1 MTETPD
7 YSVHLAELREKWRAA
22 WPAHLPA
29 EPSYPYGRAP
39 LPEYLRQWARRR
51 PAHPCVNFYGRELT
65 YAEIDRLSDAFAAF
79 LLSRGCGGGTR
90 VGLHLGNCPQFVIA
104 FYGVLKAGAVH
115 VPVNPMFKPAEL
127 NYELTD
133 AGVSLLVTLDSLADV
148 VRPALDGTGVRTVVV
163 TGLGEYLPEEPTL
176 PVPKGITAGPPQ
188 PVTFDGVDVRTF
200 GAALNAAPAVK
211 PVTPRLDDLAALN
224 YTGGTTGMPKG
235 CEHTHGDML
244 YTAATATTYGSGASQ
259 DDVTLIF
266 IPIFWIAGEN
276 GGLLNPIFTGSTVVL
291 LNRWDPDAVLEA
303 IERYGVTGM
312 VATVDNYVEL
322 MDRPGFADRDLTSLR
337 YTAGMSFVRK
347 LTPELRRQWSELPNT
362 GGLLREGSYGMTET
376 HTSDTITAGFQDGDH
391 DLNSQPVF
399 CGIPVPGT
407 EIMICDFDTG
417 QPKPAGAEGEIV
429 IRTPSLTRGYWN
441 KPDATAAAIR
451 DGRLHTGDIGCLD
464 DDGCLHFLGRA
475 KEMLKVNGMSV
486 FPSEIE
492 VLLGRNEAVEG
503 CGVIGVDDP
512 RTGQRPRAYVVP
524 RAGTGLDAPVLT
536 EEGLTAWCK
545 ANMATYKVPE
555 IRIVDHLP
563 LTATGKVIKHRLE
576 KEFE

>member
-1 MTETPD
+1 VTEA
-7 YSVHLAELREKWRAA
+7 HLAELREKWRAA

-29 EPSYPYGRAP
+29 EPAYPYGRAP

-51 PAHPCVNFYGRELT
+51 PGHPCVNYYGRELT
-65 YAEIDRLSDAFAAF
+65 YAEVDRLSDVFAAF
-79 LLSRGCGGGTR
+79 LLSRGCGAGTR
-90 VGLHLGNCPQFVIA
+90 VGVHLGNCPQFVIA
-104 FYGVLKAGAVH
+104 FYGILKAGAVH

-127 NYELTD
+127 NYELSD
-133 AGVSLLVTLDSLADV
+133 AGVELLVTLDSLADV
-148 VRPALDGTGVRTVVV
+148 VRPALAGTSVRTVVV
-163 TGLGEYLPEEPTL
+163 TSLGEYLPDEPTL
-176 PVPKGITAGPPQ
+176 PVPFAAGPAR
-188 PVTFDGVDVRTF
+188 PVDLDGVAVRTF
-200 GAALNAAPAVK
+200 GEALNAAPAVK
-211 PVTPRLDDLAALN
+211 PVAPRLDDLAALN

-291 LNRWDPDAVLEA
+291 LNRWDPEAVLTA
-303 IERYGVTGM
+303 IETYKVTGM

-322 MDRPGFADRDLTSLR
+322 MERPGFAERDLTSLR

-347 LTPELRRQWSELPNT
+347 LTPELRRAWSERPNT
-362 GGLLREGSYGMTET
+362 GGVLREGAYGMTET
-376 HTSDTITAGFQDGDH
+376 HTSDTITAGFQDDDH
-391 DLNSQPVF
+391 DLKSQPVF

-407 EIMICDFDTG
+407 DVLILDFDTG
-417 QPKPAGAEGEIV
+417 EPKPADAEGEIV

-451 DGRLHTGDIGCLD
+451 DGWLHTGDIGCLD
-464 DDGCLHFLGRA
+464 ADGCLHFLGRA

-512 RTGQRPRAYVVP
+512 RTGQRPRAYVTL
-524 RAGTGLDAPVLT
+524 RAEADLDAAALT
-536 EEGLTAWCK
+536 EWCR

>member
-1 MTETPD
+1 VSD
-7 YSVHLAELREKWRAA
+7 YAAHLAELREKWRAA

-29 EPSYPYGRAP
+29 EPDYTYGRAP
-39 LPEYLRQWARRR
+39 LAEYLRQWARRR
-51 PAHPCVNFYGRELT
+51 PGHTCVNYYGRELT
-65 YAEIDRLSDAFAAF
+65 YAEVDRLSDAFAAF
-79 LLSRGCGGGTR
+79 LLTRGCGGGTR
-90 VGLHLGNCPQFVIA
+90 VGLHLGNCPQFMIA

-127 NYELTD
+127 TYELAD
-133 AGVSLLVTLDSLADV
+133 AGVELLVTLDSLADV
-148 VRPALDGTGVRTVVV
+148 VRPALDGTRVRAVVV
-163 TGLGEYLPEEPTL
+163 TALGEYLPAAPAL
-176 PVPKGITAGPPQ
+176 PVPSGLAAGPPR
-188 PVTFDGVDVRTF
+188 PTAFEGVETRTF
-200 GAALNAAPAVK
+200 ADALNAAPAVK

-244 YTAATATTYGSGASQ
+244 YTAATATTYGSGNGP
-259 DDVTLIF
+259 DDVSLIF
-266 IPIFWIAGEN
+266 IPVFWIAGEN
-276 GGLLNPIFTGSTVVL
+276 GGLLNPVFTGSTVVL

-303 IERYGVTGM
+303 VERYRVTGM

-322 MDRPGFADRDLTSLR
+322 MDRPDFAARDLTSLR

-347 LTPELRRQWSELPNT
+347 LTPELRRRWADLPNT
-362 GGLLREGSYGMTET
+362 GGTLREGSYGMTET
-376 HTSDTITAGFQDGDH
+376 HTSDTITGGFQDDDH
-391 DLNSQPVF
+391 DLKSQPVF

-407 EIMICDFDTG
+407 EVMILDFDTG
-417 QPKPAGAEGEIV
+417 EPKPPDAEGEIV

-441 KPDATAAAIR
+441 KPDATAAAVR
-451 DGRLHTGDIGCLD
+451 DGWLHTGDIGCLD
-464 DDGCLHFLGRA
+464 GDGCLHFLGRA

-492 VLLGRNEAVEG
+492 VLLGRNDAVEG

-512 RTGQRPRAYVVP
+512 RTGQRPRAYVVL
-524 RAGTGLDAPVLT
+524 RDGADGVDADAV
-536 EEGLTAWCK
+536 TAWAR

-555 IRIVDHLP
+555 VRIVDHLP

>member
-1 MTETPD
+1 VTREPD
-7 YSVHLAELREKWRAA
+7 YAAHLAELREKWRAA

-29 EPSYPYGRAP
+29 EPTYPFGRTP
-39 LPEYLRQWARRR
+39 LPEHLRQWAKRR
-51 PAHPCVNFYGRELT
+51 PGHPCVNYYGRELT
-65 YAEIDRLSDAFAAF
+65 YAEVDRLSDTFAAF
-79 LLSRGCGGGTR
+79 LISRGCGGGTR

-163 TGLGEYLPEEPTL
+163 TALGEYLPDEPTL
-176 PVPKGITAGPPQ
+176 PVPRGITAGPPE
-188 PVTFDGVDVRTF
+188 PVTLDGVDVRTF
-200 GAALNAAPAVK
+200 AAALNAAPAVK

-244 YTAATATTYGSGASQ
+244 YTAATATTYGSGAST
-259 DDVTLIF
+259 DDVSLVF

-303 IERYGVTGM
+303 IERYGVTCM

-322 MDRPGFADRDLTSLR
+322 MDRQGFADRDLTSLR
-337 YTAGMSFVRK
+337 YVAAMSFVRK
-347 LTPELRRQWSELPNT
+347 LTPELRRTWSELPNT
-362 GGLLREGSYGMTET
+362 GGVLREGSYGMTET

-399 CGIPVPGT
+399 TGIPVPGT
-407 EIMICDFDTG
+407 EVMILDFETAK
-417 QPKPAGAEGEIV
+417 PKPAGVEGEIV

-451 DGRLHTGDIGCLD
+451 DGWLHTGDIGCLD

-512 RTGQRPRAYVVP
+512 RTGQRARAYVVP
-524 RAGTGLDAPVLT
+524 RAGSGLDAETLA
-536 EEGLTAWCK
+536 AWCK

-576 KEFE
+576 KEFA

>member
-1 MTETPD
+1 MSD
-7 YSVHLAELREKWRAA
+7 RAAYLDGLREKWRAA
-22 WPAHLPA
+22 WPAHLPP
-29 EPSYPYGRAP
+29 EPHYPYGKRP
-39 LPEYLRQWARRR
+39 LTEYLRHWARDR
-51 PAHPCVNFYGRELT
+51 PDHVCVNYYGRELT
-65 YAEIDRLSDAFAAF
+65 YAEVDRRSDAFAAF
-79 LLSRGCGGGTR
+79 LLSRGCGGAR

-127 NYELTD
+127 NYELAD
-133 AGVSLLVTLDSLADV
+133 AGVKLLVTLDSLADV
-148 VRPALDGTGVRTVVV
+148 VAPALAGTPVHTVVV
-163 TGLGEYLPEEPTL
+163 TSLGEYLPDDPAL
-176 PVPKGITAGPPQ
+176 PPPPGVSAGPPA
-188 PVTFDGVDVRTF
+188 PVRFGDVTVRTF
-200 GAALNAAPAVK
+200 GESLNAAPAVK

-244 YTAATATTYGSGASQ
+244 YTAATATTYGSGN
-259 DDVTLIF
+259 DTNDVTLIF

-291 LNRWDPDAVLEA
+291 LNRWDPDAVLTA
-303 IERYGVTGM
+303 VERYRVTGM

-322 MDRPGFADRDLTSLR
+322 MDRPDFADRDLTSLR

-347 LTPELRRQWSELPNT
+347 LTPELRRRWDDLPNT
-362 GGLLREGSYGMTET
+362 GGTLREGAYGMTET
-376 HTSDTITAGFQDGDH
+376 HTSDTITGGFQDGDH
-391 DLNSQPVF
+391 DLESQPVF

-407 EIMICDFDTG
+407 EIMILDFATG
-417 QPKPAGAEGEIV
+417 EPKAPDAEGEIV

-441 KPDATAAAIR
+441 KPDATAAAVR
-451 DGRLHTGDIGCLD
+451 DGWLHTGDIGCLD
-464 DDGCLHFLGRA
+464 ADGCLHFLGRA

-492 VLLGRNEAVEG
+492 VLLGRNPDVEG

-512 RTGQRPRAYVVP
+512 RTGQRPRAYVTLRP
-524 RAGTGLDAPVLT
+524 RARGTVDAEAV
-536 EEGLTAWCK
+536 TAWCT

-555 IRIVDHLP
+555 VRIVDSLP
-563 LTATGKVIKHRLE
+563 LTATGKVIKHRLGKGDE
-576 KEFE
+576 

>member
-1 MTETPD
+1 MSE
-7 YSVHLAELREKWRAA
+7 YAAHLAELREKWRAA

-29 EPSYPYGRAP
+29 EPHLPYGRAP
-39 LPEYLRQWARRR
+39 LTEYLRQWARRR
-51 PAHPCVNFYGRELT
+51 PDHPCVIFYGRVLT
-65 YAEIDRLSDAFAAF
+65 YAEMDRLSDAFAAY
-79 LLSRGCGGGTR
+79 LLSRGCGSGTR
-90 VGLHLGNCPQFVIA
+90 VGLHLGNCPQFMIA

-127 NYELTD
+127 AYELAD
-133 AGVSLLVTLDSLADV
+133 AGVELLVTLDSLADV
-148 VRPALDGTGVRTVVV
+148 VRPALDGTSVRTVVV
-163 TGLGEYLPEEPTL
+163 TAAGEYLPAEPAL
-176 PVPKGITAGPPQ
+176 PVPAGLTAGPPR
-188 PVTFDGVDVRTF
+188 PVDLGVETRTF
-200 GAALNAAPAVK
+200 AAALNAVPAVK
-211 PVTPRLDDLAALN
+211 PVAPRLDDLAALN

-244 YTAATATTYGSGASQ
+244 YTAATATTYGSGSGP
-259 DDVTLIF
+259 DDVALIF
-266 IPIFWIAGEN
+266 IPVFWIAGEN
-276 GGLLNPIFTGSTVVL
+276 GGLLNPVFTGSTVVL
-291 LNRWDPDAVLEA
+291 LNRWDPDAALAAV
-303 IERYGVTGM
+303 ERYRVTGM

-322 MDRPGFADRDLTSLR
+322 MDRPDFAGRDLTSLR

-347 LTPELRRQWSELPNT
+347 LTPELRRRWADLPNT
-362 GGLLREGSYGMTET
+362 GGTLREGSYGMTET
-376 HTSDTITAGFQDGDH
+376 HTSDTITGGFQDDDH
-391 DLNSQPVF
+391 DLKSQPVF

-407 EIMICDFDTG
+407 EVMICDFDTG
-417 QPKPAGAEGEIV
+417 EPRPPDAEGEIV

-451 DGRLHTGDIGCLD
+451 DGWLHTGDIGCLD
-464 DDGCLHFLGRA
+464 ADGCLHFLGRA

-492 VLLGRNEAVEG
+492 VLLGRNDAVEG

-512 RTGQRPRAYVVP
+512 RTGQRPRAYVVLRP
-524 RAGTGLDAPVLT
+524 EADGVDAAAIT
-536 EEGLTAWCK
+536 DWAR

-555 IRIVDHLP
+555 VRIVDHLP